1 MFNVHQR
8 FRASSLG
15 LFYKNQDPPK
25 GVKANTSLRS
35 SGSRGRERC
44 ADRGERVAA

>member
-15 LFYKNQDPPK
+15 LIKNQDPPK